1 MRQKRIR
8 TDSVVIRK
16 TESIQAQLPQFQ
28 PFDDYAELLA
38 AMKEVM

>member
-16 TESIQAQLPQFQ
+16 ADSIWAQFPQFQ

-38 AMKEVM
+38 AMKAVM